1 MKYFDNELENDNNE
15 IYEICRQLDTIDD
28 NIRDL
33 LITKVD
39 DNVLRAEPL
48 FANK

>member
-1 MKYFDNELENDNNE
+1 MKYFDNELEKDNNE

-28 NIRDL
+28 SIRDL

-39 DNVLRAEPL
+39 DNV
-48 FANK
+48 